1 MAKFRK
7 RPNGNLDV
15 NSTLRL
21 EATSHVI
28 GNRPSGPLSHWSSK
42 GKKSKSFFHFKQ
54 LFRSHHL
61 VWIQHN
67 KNVKIFVS
75 KFSLSHSLFFSSNF
89 DVNLLEVAIL
99 FFSQKWL
106 DYKLAFILLPLRS
119 FSLDHGIIFLIVV
132 VKSTLKI
139 L

>member
-15 NSTLRL
+15 NSTLLRL

-42 GKKSKSFFHFKQ
+42 GKKVSLFFTSSNCSGLPRHTISCGSNTIKT
-54 LFRSHHL
+54 
-61 VWIQHN
+61 
-67 KNVKIFVS
+67 S
-75 KFSLSHSLFFSSNF
+75 KFSFQNSLSHSLFFSSNF

-99 FFSQKWL
+99 FFSQK
-106 DYKLAFILLPLRS
+106 
-119 FSLDHGIIFLIVV
+119 
-132 VKSTLKI
+132 
-139 L
+139 